1 MTKQRLGS
9 DSEVTRKLRNGCET
23 SSDDGHDYS
32 GRQPGA
38 AASTPRVSA
47 ACVCVCVWWWA
58 GAAPLISTCPTTGV
72 ASSRPSRGRLPAA
85 PAPAP
90 PQHTHAPLSTLPA
103 HARDYHRGPGPAR
116 PIRGWEQDRE
126 VGAGSARRRGLK
138 NPSHIESV
146 MRVIPGRIPSH
157 SESPNRTLRPR
168 PSRRDGAAGEGA
180 AGAGSETARAPAR
193 APSVIRVAISE
204 SPRGG

>member
-47 ACVCVCVWWWA
+47 ACVCVCVVV
-58 GAAPLISTCPTTGV
+58 GRRGTPDLHVPHHRRRQLQPRPLP
-72 ASSRPSRGRLPAA
+72 PPPLP
-85 PAPAP
+85 P
-90 PQHTHAPLSTLPA
+90 HTHAPLSTLPA

>member
-72 ASSRPSRGRLPAA
+72 ASSS
-85 PAPAP
+85 
-90 PQHTHAPLSTLPA
+90 HAPLSTLPA